1 MAFGTEFGFLG
12 KSACLSNIRNVIGN
26 ERTEQKQ
33 MKMKC
38 FVLILFILTFSSCDS
53 SKFTETPDSQ
63 FLGTW
68 RLVDR
73 GMFEN
78 MEVEILKEQD
88 GNFISVVKKVNDDK
102 FVNMF
107 MEVGDKMVTG
117 IKRKSNFEFVISEK
131 KIAAPLFSQY
141 GQSTLTEFVVTFEN
155 KDKILLGNNGAQ
167 GTLIRIK

>member
-1 MAFGTEFGFLG
+1 
-12 KSACLSNIRNVIGN
+12 
-26 ERTEQKQ
+26 
-33 MKMKC
+33 
-38 FVLILFILTFSSCDS
+38 
-53 SKFTETPDSQ
+53 
-63 FLGTW
+63 
-68 RLVDR
+68 
-73 GMFEN
+73 MFEN